1 MLMALLAA
9 LAEAVEQILVLVVQ
23 ELQIKVSLVVMPM
36 LTLLLKEAEEA
47 VAVLV
52 QWVQLPLVVHQRV
65 LVMAV

>member
-9 LAEAVEQILVLVVQ
+9 LAEAEEQTVLLPELVHR
-23 ELQIKVSLVVMPM
+23 IKDLLVVMPM